1 MRDEQDNSINHDISA
16 QTFAWQKPLAKSSQ
30 KYIWGSVLGVVL
42 LVAQVNYFLAY
53 FLTQKPQVRPYLIS
67 ASQLFKQTLP
77 VYQNISDFTIIGSD
91 LSPTK
96 NKQYRVKISFIN
108 HADFPQH
115 LPHLLLTLR
124 NIQGGI
130 LTQRLFSSELYQDSA
145 AVNSL
150 IAPNELFTIDIP
162 ISVPKYPISGYSIE
176 LQ

>member
-1 MRDEQDNSINHDISA
+1 MLEEQGNSSIHDITTQA
-16 QTFAWQKPLAKSSQ
+16 FAWQKPLAKSSQ
-30 KYIWGSVLGVVL
+30 KYIWGSVLGVVFL
-42 LVAQVNYFLAY
+42 IAQVNYFLAY

-91 LSPTK
+91 LSNTK

-108 HADFPQH
+108 HANFPQQ
-115 LPHLLLTLR
+115 PPQLLLTLR

-130 LTQRLFSSELYQDSA
+130 LSQRLFSSETYQNSA
-145 AVNSL
+145 AANSL

-162 ISVPKYPISGYSIE
+162 ISVPKHPISGYSIA
-176 LQ
+176 LK

>member
-1 MRDEQDNSINHDISA
+1 MLEEEDNSIEHDIAA
-16 QTFAWQKPLAKSSQ
+16 QTFAWQKPLPKPSS
-30 KYIWGSVLGVVL
+30 KYRWGSVLGIIL
-42 LVAQVNYFLAY
+42 LIAQVNYFLAY
-53 FLTQKPQVRPYLIS
+53 FLAQNPQIRPYLIS

-108 HADFPQH
+108 HADFAQH
-115 LPHLLLTLR
+115 PPRLLLTLR

-130 LTQRLFSSELYQDSA
+130 LTQRLFSSESYQDSTSP
-145 AVNSL
+145 NSL

-162 ISVPKYPISGYSIE
+162 ISVPKHQISGYSIE